1 MDGIKQGID
10 AFRSHTTHH
19 ERTGAPAGLSLYQK
33 QQWMWILLLPNPNA
47 LITSFTSTPKG
58 AVVRGQRHFCRWMDG
73 RIDQQR
79 MLMFLCYNT
88 KLAPQMFI
96 EIDATR
102 DGDVIY
108 TSTTKANFAYR

>member
-1 MDGIKQGID
+1 
-10 AFRSHTTHH
+10 
-19 ERTGAPAGLSLYQK
+19 
-33 QQWMWILLLPNPNA
+33 
-47 LITSFTSTPKG
+47 
-58 AVVRGQRHFCRWMDG
+58 MDG
-73 RIDQQR
+73 RMDQQR

-88 KLAPQMFI
+88 KLVPQMFI